1 MQSQFRLE
9 TTVMISN
16 LLAKHLIHRSTT
28 RQNPD
33 STKGFTLVELITVI
47 VIIGI
52 LAAIAAPGW
61 LAFANNRRANTGRDQ
76 VLQTLRQAQADAIR
90 TRSRRVVQF
99 NVAANPPTIT
109 LGNTAVPLGDGAASE
124 PGMLGLQVRSGP
136 LVPNQGCPNTNC
148 VAFEKDGTVVSPQV
162 NDNNPAIITVLAPR
176 DNSSARRCVIVRT
189 LLGAMQTA
197 EGNACNN

>member
-1 MQSQFRLE
+1 
-9 TTVMISN
+9 MISN
-16 LLAKHLIHRSTT
+16 LLVKHLIHRSTI
-28 RQNPD
+28 RHNSD

-99 NVAANPPTIT
+99 DVAANPPTVT
-109 LGNTAVPLGDGAASE
+109 FGSVTALLGEGTTSE
-124 PGMLGLQVRSGP
+124 PGMLGLQVQSGP

-148 VAFEKDGTVVSPQV
+148 VAFEKDGTVLSPQIT
-162 NDNNPAIITVLAPR
+162 DDAPAIISVVAPR

-189 LLGAMQTA
+189 LLGSMQTA